1 MSMALEMQNCFKT
14 KGGRRMFLFRLPLSS
29 STPSL
34 ALYKA
39 CFELRHYPLLRP
51 LCGVNDSIPLFGA
64 PKTDWG
70 NLGFSGAAAKAAERL
85 IGGASDRYVLWDVK
99 AA

>member
-64 PKTDWG
+64 PKTDRG
-70 NLGFSGAAAKAAERL
+70 NLDLWRQRERGANWWGERQT
-85 IGGASDRYVLWDVK
+85 D
-99 AA
+99 